1 MESIFPASYSTLLP
15 SALADLVSRK
25 YGWAAVRCEF
35 LVRGVGDTYL
45 IESGDNRYILRVY
58 RSSHRN
64 RVQIGAEVHLLL
76 ALQRAEVP
84 VSFPI
89 PDHTGEYIQAI
100 HAAEGQRYAVLFS
113 YAAGRSVAILSEAQ
127 LSQLG
132 RQMARFHQISAGLKL
147 PGDQGSSA
155 ASGSPAAPG
164 SSASR
169 WTFDLQTT
177 LFGPLARLKPY
188 FVEDPAGY
196 AWFEQAVETVV
207 MKLSQL
213 DVSTFSTGYCH
224 FDFLPKNFHFD
235 GDAVTFFDF
244 DFMGRGWL
252 VNDIMTF
259 WQNMTVDVRFG
270 RMTSEAA
277 DHAYAHFLA
286 AYRTIRSISEE
297 ELEAVPYLTLG
308 FWLFYSDFHTTHDAF
323 YGFVQPGHLK
333 IRVRFIQQLM
343 QKYWPDPFP
352 APAMPE

>member
-45 IESGDNRYILRVY
+45 IEAGDKRYILRVY
-58 RSSHRN
+58 RSSHRD
-64 RVQIGAEVHLLL
+64 RGQIGAEVHLLL
-76 ALQRAEVP
+76 ALQRGEVP

-89 PDHTGEYIQAI
+89 PDHTGEYIQVI
-100 HAAEGQRYAVLFS
+100 HAVEGQRYAVLFS
-113 YAAGRSVAILSEAQ
+113 YAAGHSVAILSENQ

-132 RQMARFHQISAGLKL
+132 RQMARFHQISAELEL
-147 PGDQGSSA
+147 PGDQR
-155 ASGSPAAPG
+155 

-177 LFGPLARLKPY
+177 LFGPLTRLKPY
-188 FVEDPAGY
+188 FAEDPAGY

-213 DVSTFSTGYCH
+213 DVQSYSTGYCH

-259 WQNMTVDVRFG
+259 WQNMTVDVRFA
-270 RMTSEAA
+270 RMTPEAA
-277 DHAYAHFLA
+277 DRAYAHFLA
-286 AYRTIRSISEE
+286 AYQSIRPISEE

-323 YGFVQPGHLK
+323 YSFVKPGHLK

-343 QKYWPDPFP
+343 QKYWPEPFP